1 MTIRYEVN
9 PPKLPNGANPSNDEI
24 NNLLEK
30 LNQKVNE
37 ICHYCDGIH
46 ITDSVLGTKRI
57 SPIKASKLI
66 RKNFPNLKITISL
79 RVRDKELSEVEN
91 IVNDAI
97 ELKLNGVL
105 ILQGDPSPENPKNS
119 GLIPSQVVKHL
130 KELGLDKKIEL
141 FLSLPSN
148 PDFDKIKKKL
158 DAKPTGFITQVIGS
172 EKQVSKIVE
181 RLKPQG
187 FKIIPILL
195 YPSQKNQKS
204 ADFLK
209 LNWSNYQNRFLD
221 FVREIHNLCDDVLI
235 TSPSDFIGAK
245 KELENLR
252 I

>member
-1 MTIRYEVN
+1 MTVRYEVN
-9 PPKLPNGANPSNDEI
+9 PPKLLDGEVES
-24 NNLLEK
+24 LLEK
-30 LNQKVNE
+30 LKQRVSE
-37 ICHYCDGIH
+37 ISQSCDGIH
-46 ITDSVLGTKRI
+46 VTDSVLGTKRV
-57 SPIKASKLI
+57 SPIKASELI

-79 RVRDKELSEVEN
+79 RVRDKDLAEVEK

-105 ILQGDPSPENPKNS
+105 VLQGDPSPDNPKNS

-130 KELGLDKKIEL
+130 KELGLDNKIEL

-148 PDFDKIKKKL
+148 PNFDKIQKKI
-158 DAKPTGFITQVIGS
+158 DAKPTGFITQVIDS
-172 EKQVSKIVE
+172 EEQVSKIVE
-181 RLKPQG
+181 HLKPQG

-209 LNWSNYQNRFLD
+209 LDWSNYQNRFLD
-221 FVREIHNLCDDVLI
+221 FVKEVHNLCDDVMI
-235 TSPSDFIGAK
+235 TSPNDFNGVRMTLRK
-245 KELENLR
+245 LE